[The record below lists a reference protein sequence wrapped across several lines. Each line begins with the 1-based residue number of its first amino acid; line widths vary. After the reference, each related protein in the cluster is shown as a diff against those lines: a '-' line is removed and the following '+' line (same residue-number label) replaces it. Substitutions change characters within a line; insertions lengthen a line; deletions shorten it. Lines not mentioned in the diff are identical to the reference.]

1 MLIFH
6 SIGPL
11 KQLTCTPAMPKHLY
25 CFISVFFAI
34 TVIMGCNKEDKNFE
48 WKTLTVT
55 ATAYNSVASQTEN
68 HPEVGAWGDTLKPDM
83 KVIAVSRDLIKMGL
97 VYDTPVKIEGMEGTF
112 LIKDKMHG
120 RWTNRIDIFMGK
132 DINKAKEWGRQKV
145 VIHYRVPKNP
155 EKK

>member
-1 MLIFH
+1 MLKRIFQNVILFL
-6 SIGPL
+6 S
-11 KQLTCTPAMPKHLY
+11 
-25 CFISVFFAI
+25 ISVI
-34 TVIMGCNKEDKNFE
+34 TGCNNEDKNFE
-48 WKTLTVT
+48 WKTKTVT

-68 HPEVGAWGDTLKPDM
+68 HPEVGAWGDTLKPGM
-83 KVIAVSRDLIKMGL
+83 KVIAVSRDLVKMGL
-97 VYDTPVKIEGMEGTF
+97 VYDTPVKIEGMDGTY

-155 EKK
+155 ENE

>member
-1 MLIFH
+1 MLKRIFQNVILLL
-6 SIGPL
+6 S
-11 KQLTCTPAMPKHLY
+11 
-25 CFISVFFAI
+25 I
-34 TVIMGCNKEDKNFE
+34 TVIIGCNNEDKNFE
-48 WKTLTVT
+48 WKTVTVT

-68 HPEVGAWGDTLKPDM
+68 HPEVGAWGDTLKPGM

-97 VYDTPVKIEGMEGTF
+97 VYDTPVKIEGMEGTY

-155 EKK
+155 EKE

>member
-1 MLIFH
+1 MLKRIFQIAILFL
-6 SIGPL
+6 S
-11 KQLTCTPAMPKHLY
+11 
-25 CFISVFFAI
+25 ISVI
-34 TVIMGCNKEDKNFE
+34 TGCNNEDKNFE
-48 WKTLTVT
+48 WKTITVT

-83 KVIAVSRDLIKMGL
+83 KVIAVSRDLVKMGL
-97 VYDTPVKIEGMEGTF
+97 VYDTPVKIEGMEGTY

-145 VIHYRVPKNP
+145 VIHYRVPKNT
-155 EKK
+155 EKE